1 MKAKTYIQEH
11 YQARLLFR
19 FEGEIKSLI
28 EKQELKEFITTKPAL
43 QESSKG
49 ILEVEKR
56 SQLEIRKLQK
66 ENFHQQSKI
75 NKKVSNQPHT
85 KPIGGLKAKVVKS
98 SIFTISDQGL
108 IKQKDL
114 KHVESSNW
122 EKRTKNKGY

>member
-1 MKAKTYIQEH
+1 MEKLKIIKFNRKA
-11 YQARLLFR
+11 R
-19 FEGEIKSLI
+19 
-28 EKQELKEFITTKPAL
+28 
-43 QESSKG
+43 SKC

-66 ENFHQQSKI
+66 ENFRQQSKI
-75 NKKVSNQPHT
+75 NRKVSNKPHT

-98 SIFTISDQGL
+98 SIFTISGQGL

-114 KHVESSNW
+114 KHVKSSNW